1 MTESKGTAT
10 LFIILGAG
18 GGGMVSDMIVE
29 NPRPF
34 RSCGLAQ
41 EQQHQKSMRQA
52 APRTAPRATRPPAMA
67 TRVELPK
74 GSVMEVVMGGC
85 AGDGSSDGTECAF
98 GDEGG

>member
-18 GGGMVSDMIVE
+18 GGGMVSDMSVE

-34 RSCGLAQ
+34 RACGLAQ

-67 TRVELPK
+67 KRVELP
-74 GSVMEVVMGGC
+74 
-85 AGDGSSDGTECAF
+85 
-98 GDEGG
+98 